1 MDTDYGGVMKKVLI
15 ISSSLRSSSNSD
27 VLAKAFMKAAQE
39 AGNEVVYESLSGK
52 KIDFCIGCMA
62 CHKTGT
68 CVLKDDA
75 VELAEKMK
83 TSDVIVFATPVYFFG
98 MSGKLKTLLDR
109 TNPLYSYPYDFRDI
123 YVLCTAAENEK
134 DTPVGTVNGIQG
146 WIDCFEQAQLKGEV
160 FAGGVSGQAEV
171 NGHPAVAQAYE
182 MGKKV

>member
-1 MDTDYGGVMKKVLI
+1 MKKVLI
-15 ISSSLRSSSNSD
+15 ISASLRSSSNSD
-27 VLAKAFMKAAQE
+27 VLAQAFMKGAKE
-39 AGNEVVYESLSGK
+39 AGNEVAYESLSGK

-109 TNPLYSYPYDFRDI
+109 TNPLFSYPYDFREI
-123 YVLCTAAENEK
+123 YVLCTAAENEEA
-134 DTPVGTVNGIQG
+134 TAAGTVDGIRG
-146 WIDCFEQAQLKGEV
+146 WIDCFVDAQLKGTV
-160 FAGGVSGQAEV
+160 FAGGVSGPGEV
-171 NGHPAVAQAYE
+171 NGHPAVVQAYE

>member
-1 MDTDYGGVMKKVLI
+1 MKKVLI
-15 ISSSLRSSSNSD
+15 ISASLRSSSNSD
-27 VLAKAFMKAAQE
+27 VLAQAFMKGAQE
-39 AGNEVVYESLSGK
+39 AGNKVMYESLAGK
-52 KIDFCIGCMA
+52 KIDYCIGCMA

-83 TSDVIVFATPVYFFG
+83 TADVIVFATPVYFFG
-98 MSGKLKTLLDR
+98 MSGKMKTLLDR
-109 TNPLYSYPYDFRDI
+109 TNPLYSYPYDLRDI
-123 YVLCTAAENEK
+123 YVLCTAAENEE

-160 FAGGVSGQAEV
+160 FAGGVSGQGEV
-171 NGHPAVAQAYE
+171 AGHPAVAQAYE